1 MRLGSWLV
9 AAASVHRGL
18 ALRGERWAL
27 RSDETEADGAC
38 TEATLLSRARFAT
51 SPTVTRCHTLRER
64 LCRRGDIVG
73 KLVSKEVIVG
83 NQMRVAGESLTLSS
97 ARREYGLV
105 AGDQSAA
112 RLARVI
118 IGHVGGDVHTETV
131 ARELVVHS

>member
-1 MRLGSWLV
+1 MCIHWNVRSRPV
-9 AAASVHRGL
+9 YIK
-18 ALRGERWAL
+18 
-27 RSDETEADGAC
+27 SDETEADGAVLM
-38 TEATLLSRARFAT
+38 LLAQPRTFSYFT
-51 SPTVTRCHTLRER
+51 NCHTLRER

-73 KLVSKEVIVG
+73 KLVSNEVIVG

-131 ARELVVHS
+131 ARELVVHSHYFRP

>member
-1 MRLGSWLV
+1 MKLRQTALVLRLQ
-9 AAASVHRGL
+9 
-18 ALRGERWAL
+18 
-27 RSDETEADGAC
+27 
-38 TEATLLSRARFAT
+38 LSAHGFAT
-51 SPTVTRCHTLRER
+51 GTNCHTLRER

-131 ARELVVHS
+131 ARELVVHSDY

>member
-1 MRLGSWLV
+1 MRMLRVWQAFVCTCS
-9 AAASVHRGL
+9 AAHAV
-18 ALRGERWAL
+18 
-27 RSDETEADGAC
+27 
-38 TEATLLSRARFAT
+38 AT

-112 RLARVI
+112 RLTRVI
-118 IGHVGGDVHTETV
+118 IGHVG
-131 ARELVVHS
+131 

>member
-1 MRLGSWLV
+1 MNNQLTCNRLGMHVS
-9 AAASVHRGL
+9 SNIT
-18 ALRGERWAL
+18 
-27 RSDETEADGAC
+27 SDETEADGAVLM
-38 TEATLLSRARFAT
+38 LLAQPRTVSLLHQLSHT
-51 SPTVTRCHTLRER
+51 STLRER

-118 IGHVGGDVHTETV
+118 IGHVGGDVHTEAV
-131 ARELVVHS
+131 ARELVDHSL

>member
-1 MRLGSWLV
+1 MKLRQTALVLRLPCSAAHAWLL
-9 AAASVHRGL
+9 HQ
-18 ALRGERWAL
+18 
-27 RSDETEADGAC
+27 
-38 TEATLLSRARFAT
+38 LS
-51 SPTVTRCHTLRER
+51 HTLRER

-118 IGHVGGDVHTETV
+118 IGHVGGNVHTEAV

>member
-1 MRLGSWLV
+1 MMRLRQTALV
-9 AAASVHRGL
+9 LKLL
-18 ALRGERWAL
+18 AQPR
-27 RSDETEADGAC
+27 
-38 TEATLLSRARFAT
+38 RFCY
-51 SPTVTRCHTLRER
+51 SEPTVTHRDR

-118 IGHVGGDVHTETV
+118 IGHVGGNVHTETV
-131 ARELVVHS
+131 ARELVVHSSFNTVSLCISYESRIQDSAESMTDD

>member
-1 MRLGSWLV
+1 MKLRQTRLVLTLRLLAQH
-9 AAASVHRGL
+9 AAFRCF
-18 ALRGERWAL
+18 
-27 RSDETEADGAC
+27 TN
-38 TEATLLSRARFAT
+38 
-51 SPTVTRCHTLRER
+51 CHTLRER

-118 IGHVGGDVHTETV
+118 IGHVGGNVHTVAV
-131 ARELVVHS
+131 AREMVVYSFNDL